1 MTTTELDVAIFGA
14 GTAGLSA
21 RAEVAKVTQNYRVFD
36 PGPYGT
42 TCARAACMPSK
53 AFLQSAHDY
62 HRRHSFGNLGIRGGE
77 ALEADISAVL
87 AETRAL
93 RDSLVQGV
101 LDGMES
107 WRGTHL
113 VAHVPEFQQDGTFVA
128 GGEIFRPRATVIA
141 TGTRPLVPKPWQG
154 FGDRVVTSNSFFEMT
169 DLPRRMAVVGLGP
182 VGLELGQAMARLGVE
197 VTGFDPSPSLG
208 GLADPELEPVL
219 RDAMQREMRIVNAA
233 AEPSQD
239 PGGALRL
246 HWPDG
251 EITVDRVLLAIG
263 RTVDLSDLKL
273 DRIGVKFGKKGRPV
287 LQDGRLDQPGVP
299 VYFAGDVSGGSA
311 LLHEA
316 SDEGRIAGWCA
327 VRGKAATFQRRVP
340 LRIVF
345 TEPQIA
351 VAGSGW
357 EELSDERADELASG
371 HASFTNAGRARLER
385 YRTGA
390 VCVYAEIK
398 SARLLGAAFVSHA
411 AEHMAH
417 FMAYAIEHESNLK
430 ELLRTPFY
438 HPTHEE
444 VLRRALRSAL
454 DECDTSLGEL
464 EEIRCQ
470 DTPVDCD
477 SRGPD

>member
-1 MTTTELDVAIFGA
+1 MTINEIDVAIVGA

-53 AFLQSAHDY
+53 AFLQSAHDF
-62 HRRHSFGNLGIRGGE
+62 HRRQRFAGLGIRGDGK
-77 ALEADISAVL
+77 LEIDGKAVL

-93 RDSLVQGV
+93 RDSFVEGV
-101 LDGMES
+101 LEGMES

-113 VAHVPEFQQDGTFVA
+113 VAHVPEFQQDGTLAA
-128 GGEIFRPRATVIA
+128 GGETYRPRATIIA
-141 TGTRPLVPKPWQG
+141 VGTKPAVPGPWQG
-154 FGDRVVTSNSFFEMT
+154 FGDRVITSESFFEMT
-169 DLPRRMAVVGLGP
+169 QLPRRMAVVGLGP

-219 RDAMQREMRIVNAA
+219 RKSMEREMRLVNAT
-233 AEPSQD
+233 AEPTQD
-239 PGGALRL
+239 PGGAVRLR
-246 HWPDG
+246 WPDG
-251 EITVDRVLLAIG
+251 ETTVDRVLLSVG
-263 RTVDLSDLKL
+263 RRSDLSDLKL
-273 DRIGVKFGKKGRPV
+273 ERIGVKLDEKGRPV
-287 LQDGRLDQPGVP
+287 LEEGRLDQSGVH
-299 VYFAGDVSGGSA
+299 VYFAGDASGGPA

-316 SDEGRIAGWCA
+316 SDEGRVAGWCA
-327 VRGKAATFQRRVP
+327 ARGKPASFRRRTP

-351 VAGSGW
+351 VAGCGW
-357 EELSDERADELASG
+357 EEISDMEDSEVASG
-371 HASFTNAGRARLER
+371 LASFTNAGRARLER
-385 YRTGA
+385 YETGCIRIHA
-390 VCVYAEIK
+390 DRK
-398 SARLLGAAFVSHA
+398 TARVLGATFVCHA

-417 FMAYAIEHESNLK
+417 LLAFAIGQESSLK
-430 ELLRTPFY
+430 DVLRMPFY

-454 DECDTSLGEL
+454 KDCDVEPGDL
-464 EEIRCQ
+464 EEVRCQ
-470 DTPVDCD
+470 DTPVD
-477 SRGPD
+477 